1 MTLTQY
7 VDLPNA
13 F

>member
-7 VDLPNA
+7 QLS
-13 F
+13 